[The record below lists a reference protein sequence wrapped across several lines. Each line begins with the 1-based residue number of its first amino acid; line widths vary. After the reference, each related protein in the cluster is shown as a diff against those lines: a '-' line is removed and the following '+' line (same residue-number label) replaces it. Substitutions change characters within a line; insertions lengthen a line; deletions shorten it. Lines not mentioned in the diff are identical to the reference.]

1 MSKVGEMMGNGGK
14 GKVAVVDD
22 YDVAEPEHY
31 ALIVLEDNV
40 VYERSKNMPV
50 LAIFQ
55 GAAQAA
61 LVSGVDKNVLT
72 AFVEGIIEDIYNDTP
87 KA

>member
-1 MSKVGEMMGNGGK
+1 MSKVGEMMGN

-31 ALIVLEDNV
+31 ALIVLEDDV
-40 VYERSKNMPV
+40 VHERSKNMPV

-61 LVSGVDKNVLT
+61 LASGVGKNTLH
-72 AFVEGIIEDIYNDTP
+72 ALVEGIIEDIYNDTSN
-87 KA
+87 A

>member
-1 MSKVGEMMGNGGK
+1 MSKVGEMMGNG
-14 GKVAVVDD
+14 KVVVVDD

-40 VYERSKNMPV
+40 VYERSKNIPV

-61 LVSGVDKNVLT
+61 RDTGVDKNVLA
-72 AFVEGIIEDIYNDTP
+72 AFVECIVDDIYNDTP

>member
-1 MSKVGEMMGNGGK
+1 MSKVGEMMGNG
-14 GKVAVVDD
+14 KVAVMDD
-22 YDVAEPEHY
+22 YDVAEPEQY
-31 ALIVLEDNV
+31 ALIVLEENV
-40 VYERSKNMPV
+40 VHERSKNIPV

-72 AFVEGIIEDIYNDTP
+72 AFVEGIIEDIYNDAS

>member
-1 MSKVGEMMGNGGK
+1 MSKVGEMMGNGS
-14 GKVAVVDD
+14 VVVVDD

-40 VYERSKNMPV
+40 VHERSKNIPV
-50 LAIFQ
+50 LTIFQ
-55 GAAQAA
+55 GAVQAA
-61 LVSGVDKNVLT
+61 LVAGVDKNVLH
-72 AFVEGIIEDIYNDTP
+72 ALVEGIIEDIYNDTP

>member
-1 MSKVGEMMGNGGK
+1 MSKVGEMMGN

-31 ALIVLEDNV
+31 TLIVLEDDV
-40 VYERSKNMPV
+40 VHERSKNMPV

-61 LVSGVDKNVLT
+61 REAGVDKNVLT

>member
-1 MSKVGEMMGNGGK
+1 MSKVGEMMGN

-40 VYERSKNMPV
+40 VHERSKNIPV

-61 LVSGVDKNVLT
+61 LVAGVDKNTLH
-72 AFVEGIIEDIYNDTP
+72 ALVEGIIEDIYNDTP